1 VKAGSEF
8 FIAFR
13 FLLGRAK
20 EGGRYL
26 RGAAA
31 GIALSLI
38 PIMVTLIV
46 ADGMIRGI
54 TDRYL
59 ELGTGHLRIY
69 NYPEGGEPGPGEL
82 ALLPEIRG
90 AWVERQGLGVVMGV
104 PASGDAAGS
113 RSGTAKAGATI
124 RAVDPSFWTDSG
136 SRRFLKV
143 IAGTTELADYGE
155 VLLGE
160 ELARTVGAEPGSTV
174 YIMSIR
180 VASGGRNV
188 PRTMPF
194 TVKGIVSSGYRELD
208 ALWCIMA
215 YESGRRLLAPELSQ
229 TFTIVKVADP
239 YGEID
244 EAAWLV
250 NQALGLDYRVYT
262 WKDLQRAQFS
272 SYESTRQLLLF
283 IMALIVIVAAVNVSS
298 ATSMLVIERQRDI
311 AVLKAAGASPGSTSR
326 VFLWSSLLTGLLG
339 SLVGIALG
347 LLIGR
352 FINPIIHSIEKI
364 LSFFS
369 GLFNAAPVR
378 ILDPGY
384 YLEVIPIVIDWK
396 AVFLIGVF
404 TVLCSV
410 LASWIPSRR
419 AGKIRPIEL
428 LRRY

>member
-1 VKAGSEF
+1 M
-8 FIAFR
+8 
-13 FLLGRAK
+13 

-69 NYPEGGEPGPGEL
+69 NYPEGGELDPGEL
-82 ALLPEIRG
+82 AGLPEIRG
-90 AWVERQGLGVVMGV
+90 VWAERQGLGVVMGV
-104 PASGDAAGS
+104 PASGNAAGG
-113 RSGTAKAGATI
+113 RSGAKAGATI
-124 RAVDPSFWTDSG
+124 RAVDPSFWADEG
-136 SRRFLKV
+136 SRRFINV

-208 ALWCIMA
+208 SLWCIMA

-229 TFTIVKVADP
+229 TFTVVKITDP
-239 YGEID
+239 YRDID

-250 NQALGLDYRVYT
+250 NQALGPDYRVYT
-262 WKDLQRAQFS
+262 WKDLQRSQFS

-311 AVLKAAGASPGSTSR
+311 AVLKAAGASPGGTSR
-326 VFLWSSLLTGLLG
+326 IFLWSSFLTGLFG
-339 SLVGIALG
+339 SLLGIALG

-396 AVFLIGVF
+396 AVALIGVF
-404 TVLCSV
+404 TVLCSI